1 LEIIGAIASD
11 TKKTNQTFESMKN
24 QDPTKI
30 CFILGMMP
38 RTGTNW
44 VHNILQQ
51 SDSIGDIGPIWEDN
65 LLNQI
70 EVLERAAKMIAG
82 TWNPKWRAADEE
94 LRVQQLTDH
103 LQKNLESGL
112 EKFIVQQFR
121 PDSCTNKPD
130 WLVLKSP
137 NAFNVIPPLRL
148 LHRNKCIILIRNPH
162 DLISSGMSSF
172 GWSLLGSCNRYIKA
186 SKSIIKLNNSFPQ
199 CTVISFEDLN
209 EHFQESVQHL
219 FTELD
224 LPVPSIQF
232 LNLAVRGQSSQKA
245 SESISWTSNDLT
257 TEEKIQNHLSR
268 SNRLSYLQNA
278 VISELCAP
286 AGEALGYSFSTQ
298 KTPSVVRWS
307 IRVAFRSFCFVRKL
321 KG

>member
-1 LEIIGAIASD
+1 
-11 TKKTNQTFESMKN
+11 MKN

-44 VHNILQQ
+44 VYDILLQ

-70 EVLERAAKMIAG
+70 EALERAAKMISG

-94 LRVQQLTDH
+94 LSVQQLTDH

-121 PDSCTNKPD
+121 PGSCTKKKPD

-137 NAFNVIPPLRL
+137 NAFKIVPPLQL

-186 SKSIIKLNNSFPQ
+186 SKSIIKLNDTCPQ
-199 CTVISFEDLN
+199 CTVISFEGLN
-209 EHFQESVQHL
+209 EQFQESVQL
-219 FTELD
+219 LYAELD

-232 LNLAVRGQSSQKA
+232 LNLAVRGQSSKKA
-245 SESISWTSNDLT
+245 SESISWTSKDMT
-257 TEEKIQNHLSR
+257 SEEKIQKHLSR
-268 SNRLSYLQNA
+268 GNRLSYLQNA

-298 KTPSVVRWS
+298 KTPSVVRWG

-321 KG
+321 KD